1 MVLIINDLST
11 KTHENT
17 GNKPAKPEM
26 NNKPNMSRN
35 NHIHQKIYINLFG
48 VDFIYGRQ
56 GCRFPT
62 GEIKSLIFAPT
73 MPSQSM
79 EQ

>member
-1 MVLIINDLST
+1 
-11 KTHENT
+11 
-17 GNKPAKPEM
+17 
-26 NNKPNMSRN
+26 
-35 NHIHQKIYINLFG
+35 LFG

-79 EQ
+79 EQYPPNLQMPTYRQIGKPLKIHDLSAKNPETTGNKPAIFSDGA